1 MLTRLIK
8 VGDATSQ
15 MFNVALFNGHPN
27 ESMSGRAWRT
37 QSKWHKV
44 IDAIF
49 FFDQNHCKVAFE
61 NDIAYAKEL
70 VKFYSDRR

>member
-1 MLTRLIK
+1 MFTRLIR
-8 VGDATSQ
+8 VGDAISQ
-15 MFNVALFNGHPN
+15 LFNVALFNGHPN

-37 QSKWHKV
+37 QSKWHKL

-49 FFDQNHCKVAFE
+49 FFDPNHCKVAHE

-70 VKFYSDRR
+70 LKSHSK